1 LEALSGFIKLHRRVR
16 NNWIWETPD
25 YFKAWIDIL
34 LEVNYKSKSVRI
46 GNKIL
51 ICERGQSVNSLD
63 TWAKKWGWHKSKVR
77 RFFNLLEQD
86 AMIVTKSETQT
97 TRITVCNYGIYN
109 DPWNADET
117 QMKRKRNAAETQLTP
132 TKEGNK
138 ARKKEKEDIG
148 TQKNKVRAEQI
159 KEIFTLLDE
168 LQFKYP
174 LVNVTDEFDQWQNY
188 VYAHNKLYKRYLS
201 AFKYWLGNAKS
212 FGGSESTDDQIRRIR
227 G

>member
-16 NNWIWETPD
+16 DNWIWEHPD

-51 ICERGQSVNSLD
+51 TCERGQSVNSLD

-77 RFFNLLEQD
+77 RFFSLLEQD
-86 AMIVTKSETQT
+86 GMIVTKSETQT
-97 TRITVCNYGIYN
+97 TRITVCNYGAYN
-109 DPWNADET
+109 DPWNASET
-117 QMKRKRNAAETQLTP
+117 NVKRKRNAAETQLTP
-132 TKEGNK
+132 TKEGK
-138 ARKKEKEDIG
+138 KVIKKEKKDIG
-148 TQKNKVRAEQI
+148 ATKYKGRAEQI
-159 KEIFTLLDE
+159 KEIIPLLDD
-168 LQFKYP
+168 LQIKYP
-174 LVNVTDEFDQWQNY
+174 LVNVADEFDKWKNY
-188 VYAHNKLYKRYLS
+188 VSAHNKIYKRYLS

-212 FGGSESTDDQIRRIR
+212 FSGSESAEDQIRRIR